1 MKKIVYLNI
10 FILSGFCVSTS
21 GQLSAD
27 TIYQLPTIN
36 IQATQIVSSPSDNTN
51 SCPFNDEWECQFYQV
66 KEAGQGLLLDDS
78 IGAKLADSE
87 DNDCKTTSNPIVIA
101 NGDKLQ
107 KEVDFTTEGEMPLE
121 FIRYYNSFSKSKAEF
136 TDSPFGQFKWQHN
149 YDYQLRKDEND
160 RYIRLLPGGTKQYL
174 NTLGNVVSKGKQY
187 ILTLP
192 DGGIE
197 IYNNVGKI
205 ISKKNKNG
213 VGWTVTYSVSMIR
226 RVTHTNGKF
235 IEFQSKDPSRPSQII
250 SIIDPNGGVYNYNF
264 FDNSED
270 SRLTGVTYPDGST
283 RTYHYGEND
292 VNSEYL
298 TGISINGKRFSTYLY
313 SGDKAIQSGRADG
326 TQTDKVSYG
335 DNYSIFTNP
344 LGAISKYIYTDT
356 KKDKL
361 TRIERSGVG
370 NCPNSSAVTTYD
382 PNGFINSKI
391 DWNGIETKYQRDSY
405 GRVLQETNGIKNG
418 NYSNANIIKYT
429 WKTSPSI
436 ISKEE
441 YLNNSNTLV
450 KDISYEYYPDH
461 NRIKS
466 IKTCS
471 KVGTNLCDTVGYG
484 YTFHSNGIPKD
495 IAVNRNGKTSIYSYD
510 SLGNL
515 IQIKN
520 ALGHIITLSDYD
532 GLGHVGKVVD
542 ANGFTTEYTYDA
554 RGRTITK
561 KETLGT
567 NQVRTV
573 TYTYGAFG
581 VTQIESNGMRET
593 VNYSDNGTI
602 ASITHGVGTQINS
615 QQIFSYSKLGVL
627 LNIEYREGANVKYA
641 HTNNHNQL
649 GWTTADVGNNS
660 QNIHYQYDGNG
671 NITQKTNSLGNV
683 TTYTYNVR
691 GQIEQ
696 EKQYDSSINTYSYD
710 SQGNLTAI
718 KDSKGNTTAYI
729 YDGFG
734 RILSQ
739 SSPDSGLSKYEYDVD
754 GNLTKLT
761 RSNNVVTTYSYDALN
776 RRVKAQTGTQ
786 IQTWVYDNCTNG
798 KGRLC
803 GTADGISSTGYG
815 YTVDGQ
821 LSIQVKKINGTE
833 YQTLWTYDQYGRL
846 ISESRPNDAY
856 KTSYEY
862 DALSRVSAVK
872 VKIGA
877 TTQSVVSN
885 ITYEPYGGAKSWT
898 FGNGLTRQVAYDK
911 DYRLTGIQ
919 TPSIQNLS
927 HQYNANNS
935 INEIS
940 NILDSKYS
948 TSYSYD
954 NLGQLTRS
962 ASQQYSE
969 NWVVDSN
976 GNRVSR
982 VGNTNATTNYSITTG
997 NRLIATTGAEA
1008 KTFSYDT
1015 LGNITKKTGYG
1026 GTLEY
1031 SYDGFNRLK
1040 TAKAETTT
1048 YTYDYGT
1055 DNLRTRK
1062 SDGTSNIHYIYA
1074 PDGRLLAESPA
1085 AASQT
1090 GNLKSIYI
1098 WLAGKPIG
1106 LIRDNQL
1113 YYVHTDHLGRPELL
1127 TNSVK
1132 AIVWKSQTAS
1142 YDSAPIQSSISD
1154 FNLGFPGQYY
1164 DVESNLWYNWN
1175 RYYDASLGRYT
1186 QVDPIGLMGGMNPYA
1201 YVGNNPVNFIDP
1213 SGLWSLSIEGYLGVG
1228 VGASISYNNGTL
1240 EILGK
1245 FGVGLGLGV
1254 GLDPNGVP
1262 SKHSLDCGSGFIAR
1276 TNSKLEMS
1284 AGVGPIEAT
1293 AFGVSGFT
1301 GNGLTTQEGD
1311 GDIDF
1316 SGPKLIVPGL
1326 TVDPSQK
1333 FSWKI
1338 GGSIGGNI
1346 SAELGHYSNW

>member
-1 MKKIVYLNI
+1 MKIINAFLFVVLTLIIMQQIKARAINCNNI
-10 FILSGFCVSTS
+10 KEEELCDFVELPVITVGASSSSNYYSSFSNIGYGSSSSGSS
-21 GQLSAD
+21 SA
-27 TIYQLPTIN
+27 IQLPTIN
-36 IQATQIVSSPSDNTN
+36 VQAVDKDNE
-51 SCPFNDEWECQFYQV
+51 ND
-66 KEAGQGLLLDDS
+66 
-78 IGAKLADSE
+78 
-87 DNDCKTTSNPIVIA
+87 DCNKTTSNPIVISQ
-101 NGDKLQ
+101 GRKIQ
-107 KEVDFTTEGEMPLE
+107 KEEDFSSLGEMPLE
-121 FIRYYNSFSKSKAEF
+121 FVRYYNSLSTGYA
-136 TDSPFGQFKWQHN
+136 DFGTSGKWKHSF
-149 YDYQLRKDEND
+149 DYHLIQDDNQRLIRQL
-160 RYIRLLPGGTKQYL
+160 
-174 NTLGNVVSKGKQY
+174 
-187 ILTLP
+187 
-192 DGGIE
+192 
-197 IYNNVGKI
+197 
-205 ISKKNKNG
+205 
-213 VGWTVTYSVSMIR
+213 
-226 RVTHTNGKF
+226 
-235 IEFQSKDPSRPSQII
+235 
-250 SIIDPNGGVYNYNF
+250 PNGENIFVNDLYNVNF
-264 FDNSED
+264 FDNKWQVILED
-270 SRLTGVTYPDGST
+270 GGVEVYDKEGYLLSKKSINGIGWSLRYNNKKIIEVIHTNGTKINLEWNGDKISKVKDPVGNIYAYTYNSNHLDSVIYPNNTGTRL
-283 RTYHYGEND
+283 YHYGENGVD
-292 VNSEYL
+292 PNYL
-298 TGISINGKRFSTYLY
+298 TGISIDGKRFSTYLY
-313 SGDKAIQSGRADG
+313 NGSKAIQSGRADG
-326 TQTDKVSYG
+326 TQVDKVSYG
-335 DNYSIFTNP
+335 DNYTIVTNP

-356 KKDKL
+356 KKVKL
-361 TRIERSGVG
+361 AGIERSSVG
-370 NCPNSSAVTTYD
+370 NCPNSSAVISYD
-382 PNGFINSKI
+382 SNGFINSKI
-391 DWNGIETKYQRDSY
+391 DWNGIEKKYERDNY
-405 GRVLQETNGIKNG
+405 GRVLRETNSIRNG
-418 NYSNANIIKYT
+418 NYASANIIKYI
-429 WKTSPSI
+429 WRTSPSI
-436 ISKEE
+436 ILKKE
-441 YLNNSNTLV
+441 YFNNSNILV

-471 KVGTNLCDTVGYG
+471 KVGTSLCDIVGYG

-495 IAVNRNGKTSIYSYD
+495 IAVNRNGKTSIYTYD
-510 SLGNL
+510 LLGNL
-515 IQIKN
+515 IQVKN
-520 ALGHIITLSDYD
+520 ALGHIIILSNYD

-542 ANGFTTEYTYDA
+542 ANGFTTEYTYDV
-554 RGRTITK
+554 RGRIITK

-581 VTQIESNGMRET
+581 ITKIESNGMRET
-593 VNYSDNGTI
+593 INYSDNGTI

-615 QQIFSYSKLGVL
+615 QQIFIYSKLGVL
-627 LNIEYREGANVKYA
+627 LNVEYREGTNVKYA

-660 QNIHYQYDGNG
+660 QNIRYQYDGNG
-671 NITQKTNSLGNV
+671 NITQKTDSLGNI

-696 EKQYDSSINTYSYD
+696 EKQYDGSINTYSYD

-718 KDSKGNTTAYI
+718 KDSKGNTTAYT

-761 RSNNVVTTYSYDALN
+761 RANNVVTTYSYDALN
-776 RRVKAQTGTQ
+776 RRIKVQTGTQ

-856 KTSYEY
+856 KISYEY

-885 ITYEPYGGAKSWT
+885 ITYEPYGAAKSWT
-898 FGNGLTRQVAYDK
+898 FGNGLTRQVTYDK

-919 TPSIQNLS
+919 TPNIQNLS

-935 INEIS
+935 INGIS
-940 NILDSKYS
+940 NIFDSKYS

-954 NLGQLTRS
+954 TLGQLTRS

-997 NRLIATTGAEA
+997 NRLTATTGAEA
-1008 KTFSYDT
+1008 KTFSYDV
-1015 LGNITKKTGYG
+1015 LGNITKKSGYG

-1040 TAKAETTT
+1040 TAKAGTTT

-1062 SDGTSNIHYIYA
+1062 SDGISNIHYIYA

-1113 YYVHTDHLGRPELL
+1113 YHVHTDHLGRPELL

-1142 YDSAPIQSSISD
+1142 YDSAPIQSSIGD

-1175 RYYDASLGRYT
+1175 RYYDATLGRYT
-1186 QVDPIGLMGGMNPYA
+1186 QADPIGLAGGLNSYT

-1213 SGLWSLSIEGYLGVG
+1213 YGLWLLSIEGYYGVG
-1228 VGASISYNNGTL
+1228 GGASISYNNGTL
-1240 EILGK
+1240 EVLGK
-1245 FGVGLGLGV
+1245 VGVGLGAGV
-1254 GLDPNGVP
+1254 GLDPNGKP
-1262 SKHSLDCGSGFIAR
+1262 SKHALDCGSGAIAR
-1276 TNSKLEMS
+1276 TNSKLEMG
-1284 AGVGPIEAT
+1284 AGIGPIEAT
-1293 AFGVSGFT
+1293 LFGISGYT
-1301 GNGLTTQEGD
+1301 GNGLVQSEKGGD
-1311 GDIDF
+1311 FQFNKPQLVI
-1316 SGPKLIVPGL
+1316 PGV
-1326 TVDPSQK
+1326 TVDPSKK
-1333 FSWKI
+1333 FSWRI
-1338 GGSIGGNI
+1338 GGSVGGNV
-1346 SAELGHYSNW
+1346 SAEFGHYSNW

>member
-1 MKKIVYLNI
+1 MKIINAFMFVVLTLIVMQDIKAVDCDNI
-10 FILSGFCVSTS
+10 MEEDQCLMPVLPTIHIDASYSSGFDPSFYSDYNYTDSYFGGS
-21 GQLSAD
+21 GN
-27 TIYQLPTIN
+27 TVQLPSIN
-36 IQATQIVSSPSDNTN
+36 IQAI
-51 SCPFNDEWECQFYQV
+51 DED
-66 KEAGQGLLLDDS
+66 K
-78 IGAKLADSE
+78 K
-87 DNDCKTTSNPIVIA
+87 DNDCNKTTNNPIVIS
-101 NGDKLQ
+101 NGEKTQ
-107 KEVDFTTEGEMPLE
+107 KEIDFFNLGENPLE
-121 FIRYYNSFSKSKAEF
+121 FARYYNSFQKGSADFSA
-136 TDSPFGQFKWQHN
+136 SGKWRHSF
-149 YDYQLRKDEND
+149 DYHLIQDDNQRLIRQLPNGENIFIND
-160 RYIRLLPGGTKQYL
+160 LDAANFVDNKWIVKLSG
-174 NTLGNVVSKGKQY
+174 
-187 ILTLP
+187 
-192 DGGIE
+192 GGIE
-197 IYNNVGKI
+197 VYDSDGYIL
-205 ISKKNKNG
+205 SKKNING
-213 VGWTVTYSVSMIR
+213 IGWDLKYNYGNVIEVN
-226 RVTHTNGKF
+226 HTNGTK
-235 IEFQSKDPSRPSQII
+235 IILEWISGKLTKVKD
-250 SIIDPNGGVYNYNF
+250 SIGNIYTYAYNNNRLNSVIYPNN
-264 FDNSED
+264 
-270 SRLTGVTYPDGST
+270 TGV
-283 RTYHYGEND
+283 RLYHYGENGAD
-292 VNSEYL
+292 PNYL
-298 TGISINGKRFSTYLY
+298 TGISVNGKRFSTYLY
-313 SGDKAIQSGRADG
+313 NGSKAIQSGRADG
-326 TQTDKVSYG
+326 TQVDKVSYG

-361 TRIERSGVG
+361 TRIERSGIG
-370 NCPNSSAVTTYD
+370 SCPNSSAVTSYD
-382 PNGFINSKI
+382 SNGFINSKI

-418 NYSNANIIKYT
+418 NYSNTNIIKYT

-436 ISKEE
+436 ILKKE
-441 YLNNSNTLV
+441 YFNNSNTLV
-450 KDISYEYYPDH
+450 KDISYEYYPDN

-471 KVGTNLCDTVGYG
+471 KVSTNLCDTIGYG

-510 SLGNL
+510 SLSNL
-515 IQIKN
+515 IQVKN
-520 ALGHIITLSDYD
+520 ALGHIITLSNYD

-542 ANGFTTEYTYDA
+542 ANGFTTEYIYDV
-554 RGRTITK
+554 RGRIITK

-567 NQVRTV
+567 NQVRTI

-581 VTQIESNGMRET
+581 ITQVESNEMRET
-593 VNYSDNGTI
+593 INYSDNGTI

-615 QQIFSYSKLGVL
+615 QQIFIYSKLGVL
-627 LNIEYREGANVKYA
+627 LNVEYREGANVKYA
-641 HTNNHNQL
+641 YTNNHNQL

-660 QNIHYQYDGNG
+660 QNIRYQYDGNG
-671 NITQKTNSLGNV
+671 NITQKTDSLGNI

-696 EKQYDSSINTYSYD
+696 EKQYDGSINTYSYD

-718 KDSKGNTTAYI
+718 KDSKGNTTAYT

-761 RSNNVVTTYSYDALN
+761 RANNVVTTYSYDVLN
-776 RRVKAQTGTQ
+776 RRIKVQTGTQ

-856 KTSYEY
+856 KISYEY
-862 DALSRVSAVK
+862 DAFSRVSAVK

-885 ITYEPYGGAKSWT
+885 ITYEPYGAAKSWT
-898 FGNGLTRQVAYDK
+898 FGNGLTRQVTYDK

-919 TPSIQNLS
+919 TPNIQNLS

-935 INEIS
+935 INGIS
-940 NILDSKYS
+940 NIFDSKYS

-954 NLGQLTRS
+954 TLGQLTRS

-969 NWVVDSN
+969 NWMVDSN

-997 NRLIATTGAEA
+997 NRLTATTGAEA
-1008 KTFSYDT
+1008 KTFSYDA
-1015 LGNITKKTGYG
+1015 LGNITKKSGYG

-1040 TAKAETTT
+1040 TAKAGTTT

-1085 AASQT
+1085 AVGQT
-1090 GNLKSIYI
+1090 GNLKNIYI

-1132 AIVWKSQTAS
+1132 AIVWKSQPAS
-1142 YDSAPIQSSISD
+1142 YDSAPIQSSIGD

-1175 RYYDASLGRYT
+1175 RYYDATLGRYT
-1186 QVDPIGLMGGMNPYA
+1186 QADPIGLAGGLNSYT

-1213 SGLWSLSIEGYLGVG
+1213 YGLWSLSIEGYYGVG
-1228 VGASISYNNGTL
+1228 GGASISYNNGTL
-1240 EILGK
+1240 EVLGK
-1245 FGVGLGLGV
+1245 VGVGLGAGV
-1254 GLDPNGVP
+1254 GLDPNGKP
-1262 SKHSLDCGSGFIAR
+1262 SKHALECGSGAIAR
-1276 TNSKLEMS
+1276 TNSKLEMG
-1284 AGVGPIEAT
+1284 AGIGPIEAT
-1293 AFGVSGFT
+1293 LFGISGYT
-1301 GNGLTTQEGD
+1301 GNGLVQSEKGGD
-1311 GDIDF
+1311 FQFNKPQLVI
-1316 SGPKLIVPGL
+1316 PGV
-1326 TVDPSQK
+1326 TVDPSKK
-1333 FSWKI
+1333 FSWRI
-1338 GGSIGGNI
+1338 GGSVGGNV
-1346 SAELGHYSNW
+1346 SAEFGHYSNW